1 MGYTNYWYRTEKPI
15 TERFVRKVEKIIE
28 ESINKGIKIC
38 GWDGTGTPKVTME
51 EINFNGD
58 ASISADH
65 ESFVI
70 DERPDFNFCKTAEK
84 PYDYTVKEVL
94 KVALEEGLVRDISDD
109 GEIPVTTDSDW
120 IAHREEMKRRYPE
133 FYK

>member
-28 ESINKGIKIC
+28 KSIEKGISIHSY
-38 GWDGTGTPKVTME
+38 DGTGSPRITIE
-51 EINFNGD
+51 EISFNGD
-58 ASISADH
+58 ASIGAEH

-70 DERPDFNFCKTAEK
+70 DEKTDFNFCKTAEK

-94 KVALEEGLVRDISDD
+94 KAALEEGLVRDVSDD
-109 GEIPVTTDSDW
+109 GETVMITDVEW
-120 IAHREEMKRRYPE
+120 NIHREEMKRRYPML
-133 FYK
+133 YK

>member
-28 ESINKGIKIC
+28 DSINKGIKIC

-58 ASISADH
+58 ASINADH

-84 PYDYTVKEVL
+84 PYDYTVKKVL
-94 KVALEEGLVRDISDD
+94 KVALEEGLVRDVSDD
-109 GEIPVTTDSDW
+109 GEIPVINDSDW
-120 IAHREEMKRRYPE
+120 IAHREEMKRRYPTL
-133 FYK
+133 YK

>member
-28 ESINKGIKIC
+28 DSINKGIKIC
-38 GWDGTGTPKVTME
+38 GWDGTGEP
-51 EINFNGD
+51 EITTEVIAFNGD
-58 ASISADH
+58 ASINADH

-70 DERPDFNFCKTAEK
+70 DERLDFNFCKTAEK

-94 KVALEEGLVRDISDD
+94 KVALEEGLVKNVSDD
-109 GEIPVTTDSDW
+109 GEVPVINDSDW
-120 IAHREEMKRRYPE
+120 IAHREEMKRRYPTL
-133 FYK
+133 YK